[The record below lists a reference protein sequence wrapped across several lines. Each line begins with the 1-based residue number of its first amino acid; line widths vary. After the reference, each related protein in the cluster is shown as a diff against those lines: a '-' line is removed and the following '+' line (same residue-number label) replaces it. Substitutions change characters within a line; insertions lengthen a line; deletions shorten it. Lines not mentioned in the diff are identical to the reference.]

1 MARTVNDAVLYS
13 VADGVAEITLNRPDR
28 LNAVNYAL
36 MVGLLEAAERAASD
50 DSAGCVVVTGAGRG
64 FCAGG
69 DRKEGAR
76 RPADADPAWPD
87 LTLADAVRASQ
98 LLREMRKPTIAMVNG
113 PVAGAGIGIA
123 GSCDLRFAAESATF
137 LSAYD
142 NIGGAGDYGA
152 TYVWTRAL
160 GTARAREIFLLGEAL
175 TARDA
180 LALGVYTRVFPDAQL
195 REATFAAARKLA
207 NGPRPGWAYMKENI
221 NAAEQLAFEAHLT
234 LESRNMGLSTQASYQ
249 LHKERKAAGQS

>member
-1 MARTVNDAVLYS
+1 MNDAVLYR
-13 VADGVAEITLNRPDR
+13 VEDGVAEITLNRPDR
-28 LNAVNYAL
+28 LNAVNYYL
-36 MVGLLEAAERAASD
+36 MAGLLDAARRAEAD

-76 RPADADPAWPD
+76 RPADAPPD
-87 LTLADAVRASQ
+87 MPPLTLAQAVEASR
-98 LLREMRKPTIAMVNG
+98 LLREMNKPTIAMVNG

-123 GSCDLRFAAESATF
+123 GACDLRFAAESATF

-152 TYVWTRAL
+152 TYTWVQAL
-160 GTARAREIFLLGEAL
+160 GASKARELFLLGEKM

-180 LALGVYTRVFPDAQL
+180 LAFGVYNRVYADTEL
-195 REATFAAARKLA
+195 RDRTFEIARKLSA
-207 NGPRPGWAYMKENI
+207 GPRPGWTYMKQNLNEAERMNFKDHLAVESENM
-221 NAAEQLAFEAHLT
+221 A
-234 LESRNMGLSTQASYQ
+234 RSTQESYR
-249 LHKERKAAGQS
+249 LFVSRREKSGG